1 MCIWLLSILLKILW
15 LKNEKVHKYRYT
27 YSTLSFKN
35 NYKNMLEYTYPV
47 QSNKSK
53 NYMVVWYTTVHNSSG
68 ILANDLSSIEREKS
82 LLWLIICRH

>member
-1 MCIWLLSILLKILW
+1 
-15 LKNEKVHKYRYT
+15 
-27 YSTLSFKN
+27 
-35 NYKNMLEYTYPV
+35 MLEYTYPV

-82 LLWLIICRH
+82 LL